1 MNGVKVY
8 CENTGTFETI
18 QAGTTL
24 KELSDRICPYEA
36 KDGKA
41 AEDRQ
46 CGQPVLAA
54 LVDNRLHPLDYAV
67 INPHNI
73 RFIGYGH
80 PDGRRTYIRSLC
92 FVLQKVIREM
102 YPEKI
107 LVIDYSLP
115 SGLYCE
121 IRETTCMEDRDHIS
135 PRMRSW
141 SRYPHACVKS

>member
-24 KELSDRICPYEA
+24 KELSDRICPYAA
-36 KDGKA
+36 KNGKA

-54 LVDNRLHPLDYAV
+54 LVDNRLHSLDYAI

-80 PDGRRTYIRSLC
+80 PD
-92 FVLQKVIREM
+92 
-102 YPEKI
+102 
-107 LVIDYSLP
+107 
-115 SGLYCE
+115 
-121 IRETTCMEDRDHIS
+121 
-135 PRMRSW
+135 
-141 SRYPHACVKS
+141 